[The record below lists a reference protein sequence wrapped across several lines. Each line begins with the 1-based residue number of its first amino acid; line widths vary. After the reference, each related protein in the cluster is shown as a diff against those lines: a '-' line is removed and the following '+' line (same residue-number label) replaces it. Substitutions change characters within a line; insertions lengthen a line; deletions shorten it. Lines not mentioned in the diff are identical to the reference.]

1 MTMRATSRKP
11 LSAITALAVGLLLY
25 GPTISAS
32 TDELVEARRLMKQG
46 QAAAA
51 LQYIDAYLASK
62 PKDPQGPFLK
72 GLILLEMGNRNEALV
87 VFTKLNE
94 DYPELPE
101 PYNNLAVLYAQQKQY
116 EKARVTLEMA
126 IRADPSY
133 ALARENLGDVYS
145 RLASQAY
152 DQALQLDPAS
162 KASKTKLTKLGEL
175 GLASTSSGG
184 MQAAAPRP
192 DAEAAKPTSSEPAKP
207 APAVPA
213 VATATN
219 PTARPASKPVAT
231 AVPTPP
237 ESKPGA
243 DASTTIVAAAPM
255 APPSSG
261 DAPPIAPLSSGDA
274 VPIAGEDA
282 RGLAG
287 KGWDLIFSPYTY
299 HYSYSQDHKPVVL
312 LGLLKGLQGN
322 WLVGG
327 SAFSNSFGQP
337 SVYLFGGQRY
347 VSPFGFENWYL
358 QWTAGLLYG
367 YVGEYQDKVPLNYKG
382 FSPGFVPGIGYQF
395 SKRAYAEL
403 DLLGGAGLM
412 FSVVFPLPKD
422 WP

>member
-11 LSAITALAVGLLLY
+11 LPALTALAIGLLLS
-25 GPTISAS
+25 GPNTSAS
-32 TDELVEARRLMKQG
+32 TDELAEARRLMKQG
-46 QAAAA
+46 QSAAA
-51 LQYIDAYLASK
+51 LEHIDAYLASK

-162 KASKTKLTKLGEL
+162 KASKSKLTKLGEL
-175 GLASTSSGG
+175 GLASTSSGSG
-184 MQAAAPRP
+184 QAAATRP
-192 DAEAAKPTSSEPAKP
+192 DGETGNPTSREPGRSATT
-207 APAVPA
+207 APAVAMASSPA
-213 VATATN
+213 AK
-219 PTARPASKPVAT
+219 PASKPAPT
-231 AVPTPP
+231 AVTTMP
-237 ESKPGA
+237 ESQPA
-243 DASTTIVAAAPM
+243 PDNSAAIVAAAP
-255 APPSSG
+255 
-261 DAPPIAPLSSGDA
+261 IATVSPGNAALVAS
-274 VPIAGEDA
+274 EEA

-299 HYSYSQDHKPVVL
+299 HYSYSADHKPVVL
-312 LGLLKGLQGN
+312 VGLLKGLEGN
-322 WLVGG
+322 WLIGG

>member
-11 LSAITALAVGLLLY
+11 LPALTALVIGLLLS
-25 GPTISAS
+25 GPNTSAS
-32 TDELVEARRLMKQG
+32 TDELAEARRLMKQG
-46 QAAAA
+46 QSAAA
-51 LQYIDAYLASK
+51 LEHIDAYLASK

-162 KASKTKLTKLGEL
+162 KASKSKLSKLGEL

-184 MQAAAPRP
+184 VQTAVRRPDNETDKPMSSQPAKAAA
-192 DAEAAKPTSSEPAKP
+192 T
-207 APAVPA
+207 VPA
-213 VATATN
+213 VAMASS
-219 PTARPASKPVAT
+219 PAASKPASTSVSTTPENQQASENGAATVAT
-231 AVPTPP
+231 APIGP
-237 ESKPGA
+237 ES
-243 DASTTIVAAAPM
+243 SSNAATVV
-255 APPSSG
+255 G
-261 DAPPIAPLSSGDA
+261 
-274 VPIAGEDA
+274 GET

-299 HYSYSQDHKPVVL
+299 HYSYSPDHKPVVL
-312 LGLLKGLQGN
+312 LGLLKGLEGN
-322 WLVGG
+322 WLIGG

-412 FSVVFPLPKD
+412 FSLVFPLPKD

>member
-1 MTMRATSRKP
+1 MTIRATSRKP
-11 LSAITALAVGLLLY
+11 LSALTAVAIGLLLY
-25 GPTISAS
+25 GPTTSAS
-32 TDELVEARRLMKQG
+32 TDELAEARRLMKQG
-46 QAAAA
+46 QPAAA
-51 LQYIDAYLASK
+51 LEHIDAYLASK

-133 ALARENLGDVYS
+133 ALARENLGDVYA
-145 RLASQAY
+145 RLAGQAY

-162 KASKTKLTKLGEL
+162 KASKSKLTKLGEL
-175 GLASTSSGG
+175 NLASASSGSVQTAATRPDSGTGKATSSEATKPAVTASAG
-184 MQAAAPRP
+184 AV
-192 DAEAAKPTSSEPAKP
+192 AAKPASRP
-207 APAVPA
+207 AP
-213 VATATN
+213 
-219 PTARPASKPVAT
+219 T
-231 AVPTPP
+231 AVPTVP
-237 ESKPGA
+237 ESQPA
-243 DASTTIVAAAPM
+243 PENSAAIVAAAPV
-255 APPSSG
+255 AS
-261 DAPPIAPLSSGDA
+261 LSSGDA
-274 VPIAGEDA
+274 TPVVNEET

-299 HYSYSQDHKPVVL
+299 HYSYSPDHKPVVL
-312 LGLLKGLQGN
+312 LGLLKGMEGN
-322 WLVGG
+322 WLIGG

-347 VSPFGFENWYL
+347 VNPFGFENWYV

-412 FSVVFPLPKD
+412 FSLVFPLPKD